1 MGTVPTKIEGGN
13 CPQCERPIAG
23 DATNAT
29 TWWWCPRC
37 LIGTRDFG
45 FMTLKEA
52 REYALRRR
60 QAEAKTLPKA
70 SSMRTRR
77 KI

>member
-1 MGTVPTKIEGGN
+1 METRPMEIEGGN
-13 CPQCERPIAG
+13 CPQCEQPIAG

-29 TWWWCPRC
+29 AWWCPRC

-52 REYALRRR
+52 REYVLRRR
-60 QAEAKTLPKA
+60 QAESKTFPQGKGP
-70 SSMRTRR
+70 
-77 KI
+77 